1 MTPLGAALA
10 LALLLRLLPEPL
22 RTHPPRGWVRR
33 LLGVSRQRA
42 HQLLRGECSMPTL
55 EAAIAARP
63 VVDWPE
69 LLPAPEA
76 PPRDYRR
83 GGRGHRRACPAGL
96 DLARPL
102 LELRAETGAA
112 LATISRWRREVGIAV
127 RVGRPNLG
135 RSKAVREE

>member
-22 RTHPPRGWVRR
+22 RARPPRGWVRR
-33 LLGVSRQRA
+33 LLGCSRQRA
-42 HQLLRGECSMPTL
+42 HYLSAGQCELATL

-102 LELRAETGAA
+102 HELRAETGAA
-112 LATISRWRREVGIAV
+112 LATISRWRREAGIVVPA
-127 RVGRPNLG
+127 GRPSIG
-135 RSKAVREE
+135 R